1 MLVIGLSCIRSA
13 AGSLRAFCPRLLP
26 SRLLH
31 QTFPNRC
38 ERRVQPESTK
48 DDASPPEPDWVT
60 FFGQWPAAERA
71 TFLTDMRVLERFVG
85 EAEEQS
91 LLDEIEPYLK
101 RLRYEFDHWDDA
113 IHGYRETERKHW
125 YPANRAILDRVVSV
139 AFAGSAMPYV
149 HVLDLAEEGVIKPHV
164 DSVRYCG
171 NTIAGISLLSDSV
184 MRLVRTNDEEQT
196 NAEYRQIFSKER
208 HSKYW
213 ADILLPRR
221 SLYSDKSKA
230 IEHSECN
237 FFRFSS
243 HTARYKFTH
252 EILPGKESLFR
263 DSLVKR
269 TRRISIICRN
279 DP

>member
-1 MLVIGLSCIRSA
+1 MFAGYSCIRSA
-13 AGSLRAFCPRLLP
+13 RWSFRVLLP
-26 SRLLH
+26 ELLSSFRSLH
-31 QTFPNRC
+31 RTTPSWSENAKGA
-38 ERRVQPESTK
+38 VTQPH
-48 DDASPPEPDWVT
+48 AACVT
-60 FFGQWPAAERA
+60 FFGQWPEAERA
-71 TFLTDMRVLERFVG
+71 TFLTDMRVQERFID
-85 EAEEQS
+85 EHEEQS
-91 LLDEIEPYLK
+91 LMEEIEPYLK

-125 YPANRAILDRVVSV
+125 YPANRAILDRVLAA
-139 AFAGSAMPYV
+139 AFDGIAMPYV

-196 NAEYRQIFSKER
+196 NAEYRQIFSEER
-208 HSKYW
+208 HNKYW

-221 SLYSDKSKA
+221 SLYVM
-230 IEHSECN
+230 
-237 FFRFSS
+237 R

-263 DSLVKR
+263 DALIKK

>member
-1 MLVIGLSCIRSA
+1 MFASLSCIRVPISNTTLLLNRLSLPGLFVSRNFHPTGIQSECA
-13 AGSLRAFCPRLLP
+13 KDGSVPA
-26 SRLLH
+26 
-31 QTFPNRC
+31 
-38 ERRVQPESTK
+38 
-48 DDASPPEPDWVT
+48 VT
-60 FFGQWPAAERA
+60 SCVSFFGQWPEADQAS
-71 TFLTDMRVLERFVG
+71 FIKDMRVLDRFVD
-85 EAEEQS
+85 EKEESS
-91 LLDEIEPYLK
+91 LLEEIEPYLK

-125 YPANRAILDRVVSV
+125 YPANRAILDRIVSI
-139 AFAGSAMPYV
+139 AFEETAMPYV

-171 NTIAGISLLSDSV
+171 NTIAGVSLLSDSV

-208 HSKYW
+208 HNKYW

-221 SLYSDKSKA
+221 SLYVMK
-230 IEHSECN
+230 
-237 FFRFSS
+237 

-252 EILPGKESLFR
+252 EILPAKESLFR
-263 DSLVKR
+263 DQLIKK

>member
-1 MLVIGLSCIRSA
+1 MFAGYSCARSA
-13 AGSLRAFCPRLLP
+13 RWTLRALLPVELLP
-26 SRLLH
+26 SVRSLH
-31 QTFPNRC
+31 RTVP
-38 ERRVQPESTK
+38 RRHENANEAATAQP
-48 DDASPPEPDWVT
+48 PCVT
-60 FFGQWPAAERA
+60 FFGHWPAAERA
-71 TFLTDMRVLERFVG
+71 TFLADMRVLERFVD
-85 EAEEQS
+85 EPEEQS
-91 LLDEIEPYLK
+91 LLAEIEPYLK

-125 YPANRAILDRVVSV
+125 YPANRAILDRVVAV
-139 AFAGSAMPYV
+139 AFDGAAMPYV

-196 NAEYRQIFSKER
+196 NAEYRQIFSQER
-208 HSKYW
+208 HNKYW

-221 SLYSDKSKA
+221 SLYVM
-230 IEHSECN
+230 
-237 FFRFSS
+237 R

-252 EILPGKESLFR
+252 EILPRKESLFR
-263 DSLVKR
+263 DALIPK

>member
-1 MLVIGLSCIRSA
+1 MLAGFCCARARACLTSVARSIRIAPSGFPVRQRHDGTNGLATNTPSSACVSFVGPWPEEDRTRFTADMLVLDRFI
-13 AGSLRAFCPRLLP
+13 
-26 SRLLH
+26 
-31 QTFPNRC
+31 
-38 ERRVQPESTK
+38 
-48 DDASPPEPDWVT
+48 D
-60 FFGQWPAAERA
+60 AAEEDTMLA
-71 TFLTDMRVLERFVG
+71 
-85 EAEEQS
+85 
-91 LLDEIEPYLK
+91 EIEPYLK

-125 YPANRAILDRVVSV
+125 YPANRAILDRVVQV
-139 AFAGSAMPYV
+139 AFGGTAMPYV

-171 NTIAGISLLSDSV
+171 DTIAGISLLSDSV

-208 HSKYW
+208 HKKYW
-213 ADILLPRR
+213 ADVLLPRR
-221 SLYSDKSKA
+221 SLYIMK
-230 IEHSECN
+230 
-237 FFRFSS
+237 

-252 EILPGKESLFR
+252 EILAGSESLF
-263 DSLVKR
+263 LEQPVKK

>member
-1 MLVIGLSCIRSA
+1 MKRKAQQQQQHVRRLQLRPLGAVDTASVA
-13 AGSLRAFCPRLLP
+13 AGGAAPLGPVSA
-26 SRLLH
+26 
-31 QTFPNRC
+31 
-38 ERRVQPESTK
+38 
-48 DDASPPEPDWVT
+48 PDRT
-60 FFGQWPAAERA
+60 AAARKRQRGGDGPAALRHILRPLA
-71 TFLTDMRVLERFVG
+71 DSGTGDLLADMRVLERFVD
-85 EAEEQS
+85 EPEEQS
-91 LLDEIEPYLK
+91 LLAEIEPYLK

-125 YPANRAILDRVVSV
+125 YPANRAILDRVVAV
-139 AFAGSAMPYV
+139 AFDGAAMPYV

-196 NAEYRQIFSKER
+196 NAEYRQIFSQER
-208 HSKYW
+208 HNKYW

-221 SLYSDKSKA
+221 SLYVM
-230 IEHSECN
+230 
-237 FFRFSS
+237 R

-252 EILPGKESLFR
+252 EILPRKESLFR
-263 DSLVKR
+263 DALIPK

>member
-1 MLVIGLSCIRSA
+1 MFVGLSCIRT
-13 AGSLRAFCPRLLP
+13 GIHHNPVLLLRYLP
-26 SRLLH
+26 ELFSFRTLH
-31 QTFPNRC
+31 QTKAPYCNN
-38 ERRVQPESTK
+38 RVQTDVGKDISTV
-48 DDASPPEPDWVT
+48 SCV
-60 FFGQWPAAERA
+60 FFGQWPEENREKF
-71 TFLTDMRVLERFVG
+71 TKDMRVFDQFVD
-85 EAEEQS
+85 EKEENS
-91 LLDEIEPYLK
+91 LLEEIDPYLK
-101 RLRYEFDHWDDA
+101 RLRYEFDHWDGA

-125 YPANRAILDRVVSV
+125 YPANRAILDRIVSV
-139 AFAGSAMPYV
+139 AFEGTAMPYV

-196 NAEYRQIFSKER
+196 DEESRQIFTQER
-208 HSKYW
+208 DNKYW

-221 SLYSDKSKA
+221 SLYVMK
-230 IEHSECN
+230 
-237 FFRFSS
+237 

-252 EILPGKESLFR
+252 EILTNQESLFR
-263 DSLVKR
+263 DKLIKK